1 MKNNKGKP
9 LKVVHRKENS
19 SIRLSDKRNAMA
31 VVNRLPSR
39 EAAKIMELFINSISG
54 RFSPAVA
61 HICTECGF
69 GDKKQYYR
77 GRKRLEDLGYITVDS
92 DEAIIYVEFDA
103 LLRDFAEIKRTVVPH
118 GNDAK
123 QDDPPKPGTKKAEA
137 QPKHSMEECNELML
151 RICPHYFS
159 TVYDIYN
166 IACRELCTIHPDPDT
181 LWTFLREF
189 FAKEL
194 GLEQKD
200 THETPITQTEP
211 EEEFEW

>member
-1 MKNNKGKP
+1 MKPNKGKP

-103 LLRDFAEIKRTVVPH
+103 LLRDFAEIKKAVVPH

-123 QDDPPKPGTKKAEA
+123 QVSSPESENNTAEA

-151 RICPHYFS
+151 RICPYYFS

-166 IACRELCTIHPDPDT
+166 IACQELRTVHPDPDT
-181 LWTFLREF
+181 LWVFLREV

-200 THETPITQTEP
+200 SHEDTVIQADPDDEL
-211 EEEFEW
+211 EW